1 LTLKTLANFA
11 VEKDVIS
18 DNPIA
23 RIRYRAKANPRK
35 KIRAY
40 TNAEARAVL
49 PAARLQQR
57 DYGRWLPW
65 LACFT
70 GARLDEIAAADVRD
84 VERMGRYWVLNIR
97 LDHRAEDASIKTE
110 SSHRRVPLHQQLL
123 VEGFLTYVRGLPKD
137 GPLFPT
143 LKADKF
149 GSKGGTATKKIGPFV
164 RTLAAKMP
172 SLADHRLSPSHSWR
186 HRLIEECR
194 RIPIRED
201 IEHALIGHAQ
211 EGTAPD
217 YGEYAINTMLGP
229 AIDKTR
235 SPFDIGPEEGNEDI
249 APFVAAFPDEPE
261 PNRLPMTETGNP
273 LGATHRRRRTLH

>member
-1 LTLKTLANFA
+1 M
-11 VEKDVIS
+11 
-18 DNPIA
+18 A
-23 RIRYRAKANPRK
+23 RHGQYRQ
-35 KIRAY
+35 RAAY
-40 TNAEARAVL
+40 WHSPTSRRSRPSGFRRSRLRPPL
-49 PAARLQQR
+49 PHSG
-57 DYGRWLPW
+57 GR
-65 LACFT
+65 
-70 GARLDEIAAADVRD
+70 R
-84 VERMGRYWVLNIR
+84 
-97 LDHRAEDASIKTE
+97 
-110 SSHRRVPLHQQLL
+110 
-123 VEGFLTYVRGLPKD
+123 
-137 GPLFPT
+137 FPT

-172 SLADHRLSPSHSWR
+172 SLADRRLSPNHSWR

-235 SPFDIGPEEGNEDI
+235 SPFDIGAEEGNEDI

-273 LGATHRRRRTLH
+273 LGAT